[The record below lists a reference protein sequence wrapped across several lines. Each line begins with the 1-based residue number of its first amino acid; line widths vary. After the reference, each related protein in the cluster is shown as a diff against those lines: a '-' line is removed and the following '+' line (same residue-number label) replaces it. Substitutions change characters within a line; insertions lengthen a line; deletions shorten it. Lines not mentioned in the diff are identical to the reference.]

1 MSDNFYF
8 AFEDR
13 YRGSRELIQSRLQ
26 VYLPFVRPLLD
37 LDGGAW
43 AVDLGCGRG
52 EWLELLASLGFDATG
67 IDLDPGM
74 LAACRQL
81 GLKAERGDAL
91 DFIAALPDASLGLV
105 SAFHFVEHIPFPRL
119 QDLVAHALRVLVPG
133 GLLIMETPNPENILV
148 ATREFYLDPTHRR
161 PIPPALLAFLAE
173 HSGFARH
180 KILRLQ
186 ESKALSDPATAL
198 TLHNVFEG
206 TSPDY
211 AVVAQK
217 AAPAMATAP
226 MDPPFAAE
234 YGLDLDTLTRRYQSQ
249 LAERIQQAQ
258 TQAGQALAQ
267 AGQALTRGT
276 DLETA
281 LRHGQAQLAELVREA
296 EAQAAQAL
304 ARARQAET
312 QAAQTLARAQQTQA
326 QAEQALARAR
336 QAEAQAAQAEDLAR
350 QAAIQAKY
358 AKLASTELSSRLQ
371 ASHARRPLAQ
381 ALRLAR
387 QIVKGDFSA
396 AWHTSVKTK
405 QTLRPLL
412 AASIHRLL
420 STPALGHPL
429 STLLKT
435 CFPWLHRRLRRVA
448 LNTGVVVVDG
458 QGKLHVATPGA
469 PDPGLDESALL
480 PTLTPEARR
489 IYLALKAKTDNNP

>member
-13 YRGSRELIQSRLQ
+13 YRGPRELIQSRLQ

-105 SAFHFVEHIPFPRL
+105 SAFHFVEHIPFPCL

-186 ESKALSDPATAL
+186 ESKALADPATAL
-198 TLHNVFEG
+198 TLQDVLEG
-206 TSPDY
+206 ASPDY

-217 AAPAMATAP
+217 TATTAL
-226 MDPPFAAE
+226 DPPFAVE

-249 LAERIQQAQ
+249 LAERIQQVQ
-258 TQAGQALAQ
+258 TQAAHAAAQ
-267 AGQALTRGT
+267 AGQALTRGA
-276 DLETA
+276 DLEAA
-281 LRHGQAQLAELVREA
+281 LRHEQAQLAELVREA
-296 EAQAAQAL
+296 ETQAGRALARAEQAEAQTEQAL
-304 ARARQAET
+304 ARAEQAE
-312 QAAQTLARAQQTQA
+312 A
-326 QAEQALARAR
+326 QAEQALARAE
-336 QAEAQAAQAEDLAR
+336 QAEAQAAQAEDHAR
-350 QAAIQAKY
+350 QAAIQAQY

-387 QIVKGDFSA
+387 QIIKGDFSV

-420 STPALGHPL
+420 SRPALGHPL

-469 PDPGLDESALL
+469 PDPDPGLDESALL

-489 IYLALKAKTDNNP
+489 IYLALKTKTDNNP